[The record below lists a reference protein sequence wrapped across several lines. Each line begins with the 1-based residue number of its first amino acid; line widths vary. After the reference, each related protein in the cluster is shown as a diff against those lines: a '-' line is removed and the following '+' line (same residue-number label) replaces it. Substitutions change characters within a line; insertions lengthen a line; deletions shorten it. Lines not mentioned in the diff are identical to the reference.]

1 MTSQPAARQR
11 WVWEKQAHVWYTCT
25 HIHLFSS
32 IRGKFGVKSICY
44 EYTCIFH
51 LCNFATTMHKQ
62 KLYLSLLWVLPRRVG
77 REGRG
82 GFIIFFCSIHHT
94 HTPKLRYLSHTR
106 IMNFGKSAKRQNIF
120 RKYYYIILFM
130 FACENVKFAPMSFVT
145 VHTHTYICMYFQ
157 FKNKFGV

>member
-1 MTSQPAARQR
+1 MQRPSPSFKYFIFFVFINWEVCVTSQPAARQR

-82 GFIIFFCSIHHT
+82 GFIIFFFAAAFTTHT
-94 HTPKLRYLSHTR
+94 HPSFAIYHTLVLWILAKVQSVRIFFVNIIISFCLCSHAR
-106 IMNFGKSAKRQNIF
+106 M
-120 RKYYYIILFM
+120 
-130 FACENVKFAPMSFVT
+130 
-145 VHTHTYICMYFQ
+145 
-157 FKNKFGV
+157 